1 MIVSN
6 FGALAIP
13 VLLLVIH
20 GPIAT
25 NILNI
30 YTFSVAAQA
39 LDIKVDRRTL
49 SLLVGGLAMAA
60 VMFFIFRATSP
71 APWTPG

>member
-1 MIVSN
+1 M
-6 FGALAIP
+6 
-13 VLLLVIH
+13 LLLVIH

-39 LDIKVDRRTL
+39 LDVKVDRRTL
-49 SLLVGGLAMAA
+49 SVVVGVLA
-60 VMFFIFRATSP
+60 RLP
-71 APWTPG
+71 

>member
-1 MIVSN
+1 M
-6 FGALAIP
+6 
-13 VLLLVIH
+13 IH

-39 LDIKVDRRTL
+39 LDVKVHRRKL
-49 SLLVGGLAMAA
+49 SLFVGVFAMAA
-60 VMFFIFRATSP
+60 VIFFIFQADLATVL
-71 APWTPG
+71 TPG